1 MKKLLLILLCLPM
14 IGFGQC
20 TSGDCFNGYGV
31 FTSEEGTYKGNWK
44 DAKPHGIGMFVGLEY
59 TYDGEYVNG
68 KKHGQGKM
76 TYTNGMIDEGKFI
89 SGEFVFVKKTI
100 GCISGNCEN
109 DWGVHKWSD
118 GSSYTGYWK
127 YGVKHGEGTF
137 INKWGGKYVGEWK
150 NGKEHGQ
157 GTKTFSYGTVERG
170 KWINGVYQKPKTT
183 KKKTVKPKITPAR
196 TSSSYSSYT
205 EHILSYDFN
214 NSPFNIR
221 YSTNMVEDE
230 KGFYIGGGFKTG
242 RTPTS
247 SGIYEVEN
255 AQPIM
260 YDGDATIGSF
270 GPKIEESQS
279 SYYIDAGITRHLFY
293 AFWWSAGLAYERN
306 LIVEKREH
314 FFDHDNNGSNLAD
327 EYWGIEWLENK
338 DESYHKVF
346 IETDVYLKILDVI
359 VVKYGISYKNA
370 AINSVVG
377 VGVAF

>member
-183 KKKTVKPKITPAR
+183 KKKTVKPKITPSR
-196 TSSSYSSYT
+196 SSYSYSSGTYS
-205 EHILSYDFN
+205 ILSYDFNN

-230 KGFYIGGGFKTG
+230 TGFYIGGGGKFGKL
-242 RTPTS
+242 PALDA
-247 SGIYEVEN
+247 IYVVEN
-255 AQPIM
+255 GQPAM
-260 YDGDATIGSF
+260 YDGSGLIGNF
-270 GPKIEESQS
+270 GPMIEESNS
-279 SYYIDAGITRHLFY
+279 DYFINFGITKHLFY
-293 AFWWSAGLAYERN
+293 AFYWSGGLGIGRHLAM
-306 LIVEKREH
+306 EKREH
-314 FFDHDNNGSNLAD
+314 FYSTND
-327 EYWGIEWLENK
+327 YWGVEWLKNK
-338 DESYHKVF
+338 DESNYNLF
-346 IETDVYLKILDVI
+346 IETDFYLKIYDVI
-359 VVKYGISYKNA
+359 AIKYGISYKNSA
-370 AINSVVG
+370 LNSVVG